1 MQGTE
6 CPAEKLNNTVEI
18 QVPYETGVRY
28 SAENT
33 TSIEDIIGYEALFD
47 SLQKCK
53 RYSPLF
59 QKIFFVT
66 KINQIS
72 RLFLEAL

>member
-53 RYSPLF
+53 RSVGWKSTTGYYVHNWNTELL
-59 QKIFFVT
+59 
-66 KINQIS
+66 
-72 RLFLEAL
+72 RMER